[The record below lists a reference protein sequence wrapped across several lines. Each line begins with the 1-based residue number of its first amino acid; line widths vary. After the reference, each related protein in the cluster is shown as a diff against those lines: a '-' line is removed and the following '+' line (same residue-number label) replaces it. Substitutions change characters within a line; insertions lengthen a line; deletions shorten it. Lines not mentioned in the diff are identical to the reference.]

1 MVMMKALTK
10 NEPTHKRI
18 EIINEWIDSISD
30 KKRMKAFK
38 SAFATLNNP
47 NRWKYIWQTNTVTH
61 EKYLTF
67 LALFKRI
74 LKREERK
81 SSDFDEFMSVASRL
95 FNDDNNTAPFTL
107 YLILKVF
114 KKKKLELL
122 NLGLKFDEFKPGM
135 VLDLIPDRKYY
146 KNYNIYHDKIK
157 EIIKE
162 KL

>member
-74 LKREERK
+74 LKTK
-81 SSDFDEFMSVASRL
+81 L
-95 FNDDNNTAPFTL
+95 IKFT
-107 YLILKVF
+107 YF
-114 KKKKLELL
+114 
-122 NLGLKFDEFKPGM
+122 
-135 VLDLIPDRKYY
+135 Y
-146 KNYNIYHDKIK
+146 
-157 EIIKE
+157 
-162 KL
+162 